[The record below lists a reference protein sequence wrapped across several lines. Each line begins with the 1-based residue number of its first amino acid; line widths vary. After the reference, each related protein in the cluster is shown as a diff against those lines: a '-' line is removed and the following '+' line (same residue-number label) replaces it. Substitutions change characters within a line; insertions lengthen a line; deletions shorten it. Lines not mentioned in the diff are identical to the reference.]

1 MTKPFVPT
9 SRSKP
14 VSAAELK
21 STTLLGMRMDEASA
35 KGTRTPDKLAD
46 LSHLGLSWQTGTVG
60 APWRHCPGLEIGVE

>member
-21 STTLLGMRMDEASA
+21 STTVLGMRMDEASA

-46 LSHLGLSWQTGTVG
+46 LSHLVLS
-60 APWRHCPGLEIGVE
+60 